1 MNQLDKLNSFKTLYL
16 SELAN
21 VPTFKENWNH
31 CKSEIEEI
39 LDGSQDLLKIGENLS
54 NIFRSIPSS
63 RSQSAVAKAGA
74 MWECL
79 VSWYLNLIFWNTNVL
94 SIKWKKSFI
103 PKLINDALTV
113 TVRNIS
119 TTSEADL
126 VSYSV
131 PLFSN
136 YEIDNLDGI
145 NEAINN
151 EIGERRNELFLNV
164 MQLKVNWNENSQ
176 IPMLWDFVYNSE
188 DVNIPYVQV
197 GKNGY
202 HPNIFDNF
210 SYSFTTVPTK
220 GNGNLESY
228 KIDGVNTQRVANLTG
243 GNYWGYETKRGVS
256 SNINEY
262 FMRNFRDSF
271 KEESL
276 NSHINKN
283 LTDTNY
289 LDKFLNLNF

>member
-1 MNQLDKLNSFKTLYL
+1 MTQLDKLNSFKTLYL

-21 VPTFKENWNH
+21 VPTFNDNWGH

-39 LDGSQDLLKIGENLS
+39 LDGSEDLLKIGQNLS
-54 NIFRSIPSS
+54 NIFRSIPSN
-63 RSQSAVAKAGA
+63 RSQSGVAQAGA

-79 VSWYLNLIFWNTNVL
+79 VSWYLSLIFWNTNVL
-94 SIKWKKSFI
+94 SVKWKQAFI
-103 PKLINDALTV
+103 PKLIVDALTV
-113 TVRNIS
+113 TIRNIS

-126 VSYSV
+126 VTYAV
-131 PLFSN
+131 PLTSDH
-136 YEIDNLDGI
+136 EINNLEGI
-145 NEAINN
+145 NNAIDN
-151 EIGERRNELFLNV
+151 EIGSNRTQLSLNV
-164 MQLKVNWNENSQ
+164 MQLKVNWNEGAQ
-176 IPMLWDFVYNSE
+176 IPMLWDFVYNSQ

-197 GKNGY
+197 GVNGY
-202 HPNIFDNF
+202 NPNVFDNF
-210 SYSFTTVPTK
+210 TYSFTTVPTK
-220 GNGNLESY
+220 GNGNLDNY

-243 GNYWGYETKRGVS
+243 GNYWGYETKSGVS

-262 FMRNFRDSF
+262 FMKNFRNSF
-271 KEESL
+271 NGESL